1 MNAYERFPWRALYD
15 TGIEP
20 NPQQEYTNGL
30 DMFAAA
36 LERAPHESALLYFD
50 GRLDWQALD
59 AWSDRI
65 ACLLLDEG
73 VQRGDRVALYLQNV
87 PQFVM
92 ALLGIWKAGAV
103 MVPVNPMNR
112 ARELKLLLDDSQAR
126 VLICD
131 AALEGEVVREVIASI
146 EAEGNAAPRVFT
158 TRARALQTR
167 DDPRVFGTQ
176 REASGAGE
184 GARDLLQAAQAV
196 QPGRKPPPVV
206 LAASDPAMLV
216 YTSGTSGRP
225 KGAICTHGNFAFNS
239 QTYRDFCGLRE
250 GGPILGVAP
259 LFHIT
264 GLVGH
269 IGAAWIARAPLIL
282 THRFDPAATLD
293 AIEEHRA
300 EFTIGAITV
309 FIALLHHADATR
321 EKLATLTKIYSGGAP
336 IAPSVVEAFRAKFG
350 HVIHGAYGLTET
362 NSPTHMV
369 PLARTAPV
377 DPHSGALA
385 MGVPVPGAEAA
396 IVDDDGNMLAAGETG
411 EIVCRGPMV
420 VPGYWNN
427 AAATA
432 DAFRGGWFHTGDVGF
447 MDEAGWFYLVDRK
460 KDMINA
466 AGYKVWPREVE
477 DVLYGH
483 PAVRE
488 AAVVGVPD
496 PYRGETVK
504 AVVSLRAGAVAD
516 AAELIAFCKARMA
529 AYKYPRIVEFR
540 DELPKTATGKI
551 LRRELR

>member
-1 MNAYERFPWRALYD
+1 VNAYEGFPWRTLYD
-15 TGIEP
+15 PGIEA
-20 NPQQEYTNGL
+20 NPVQAYTNGL

-36 LERAPHESALLYFD
+36 LARAPHESALLYFD
-50 GRLDWQALD
+50 GKIDWQTLD
-59 AWSDRI
+59 ALSDGV
-65 ACLLLDEG
+65 ACVLLDDG
-73 VQRGDRVALYLQNV
+73 VQHGDRVAIYLQNV
-87 PQFVM
+87 PQFVI

-112 ARELKLLLDDSQAR
+112 ARELRLLLDDSKTR

-131 AALEGEVVREVIASI
+131 EVLEREVVRETIAGV
-146 EAEGNAAPRVFT
+146 EADGHAAPSVLT
-158 TRARALQTR
+158 TSARALQSR
-167 DDPRVFGTQ
+167 DDTRAFGVKHE
-176 REASGAGE
+176 EADAGA
-184 GARDLLQAAQAV
+184 GARDLLQAARAV
-196 QPGRKPPPVV
+196 QGRKPPPVAI
-206 LAASDPAMLV
+206 AASDPAMLV

-225 KGAICTHGNFAFNS
+225 KGAICTHGNFAFNA
-239 QTYRDFCGLRE
+239 QTYRDFVRLRE
-250 GGPILGVAP
+250 GGPILAVAP

-269 IGAAWIARAPLIL
+269 IGAALITGAPLIL
-282 THRFDPAATLD
+282 MHRFDPGVTLD
-293 AIEEHRA
+293 AVEEHRA

-336 IAPSVVEAFRAKFG
+336 IAPSVVEAFHAKFG
-350 HVIHGAYGLTET
+350 HFIHGAYGLTET

-369 PLARTAPV
+369 PLLKRAPV
-377 DPHSGALA
+377 DPQSGALA
-385 MGVPVPGAEAA
+385 IGVPVPGGEAA
-396 IVDDDGNMLAAGETG
+396 IFNDEGHALTPGETG

-420 VPGYWNN
+420 VPGYWQNP
-427 AAATA
+427 TETSH
-432 DAFRGGWFHTGDVGF
+432 AFRAGWFHTGDVGF

-477 DVLYGH
+477 DVLYSH

-496 PYRGETVK
+496 AYRGETVK

-516 AAELIAFCKARMA
+516 AAELVAFCKARMA

>member
-1 MNAYERFPWRALYD
+1 MNAYESFPWHVLYD
-15 TGIEP
+15 IGIEA
-20 NPQQEYTNGL
+20 NPKQDYTNGL
-30 DMFAAA
+30 DLFAAA
-36 LERAPHESALLYFD
+36 LARAPHESALLYFD

-59 AWSDRI
+59 EWSDRI
-65 ACLLLDEG
+65 ACVLLDEG

-112 ARELKLLLDDSQAR
+112 RRELKLLLDDSQTR
-126 VLICD
+126 LLICD
-131 AALEGEVVREVIASI
+131 AALEGEVVREVIANI
-146 EAEGNAAPRVFT
+146 EAEGNAAPRVLT
-158 TRARALQTR
+158 THARALQTR
-167 DDPRVFGTQ
+167 DDARVFGAY
-176 REASGAGE
+176 REDSGASERAG
-184 GARDLLQAAQAV
+184 DLLHVAQAV
-196 QPGRKPPPVV
+196 QQGRKPPPVA

-225 KGAICTHGNFAFNS
+225 KGAICTHGNFAFNA
-239 QTYRDFCGLRE
+239 QTYRDFCDLRE

-269 IGAAWIARAPLIL
+269 IGASWIARAPLIL

-350 HVIHGAYGLTET
+350 RVIHGAYGLTET

-377 DPHSGALA
+377 DPRSGALA
-385 MGVPVPGAEAA
+385 MGVPVPGAEVA
-396 IVDDDGNMLAAGETG
+396 IVDDDGRMLAPGETG

-427 AAATA
+427 PTETGN
-432 DAFRGGWFHTGDVGF
+432 AFRGGWFHTGDVGF

-466 AGYKVWPREVE
+466 AGFKVWPREVE

>member
-1 MNAYERFPWRALYD
+1 MNAYESDPWRKLYD
-15 TGIEP
+15 PGIDA
-20 NPQQEYTNGL
+20 NPKPEYSNGL
-30 DMFAAA
+30 DIFAAA
-36 LERAPHESALLYFD
+36 LAHAPHASALFYFD

-59 AWSDRI
+59 AWSDAV
-65 ACLLLDEG
+65 ACVLHDHE

-87 PQFVM
+87 PQFVI

-103 MVPVNPMNR
+103 MVPINPMNR
-112 ARELKLLLDDSQAR
+112 ARELRLLLDDSQTR

-131 AALEGEVVREVIASI
+131 DALEGEVVREVIECI
-146 EAEGNAAPRVFT
+146 EADGKTAPHVLT
-158 TRARALQTR
+158 TGARAMQTR
-167 DDPRVFGTQ
+167 DDPRVFVAQ
-176 REASGAGE
+176 RDAAGAGE
-184 GARDLLQAAQAV
+184 GARDLLRTARAAQ
-196 QPGRKPPPVV
+196 GRKPAPVTFT
-206 LAASDPAMLV
+206 ADDPAMLV

-225 KGAICTHGNFAFNS
+225 KGAICTHGNFAFNA
-239 QTYRDFCGLRE
+239 QTYRDFVGLRE

-269 IGAAWIARAPLIL
+269 IGAALIARAPLIL
-282 THRFDPAATLD
+282 MHRFDPGATLD
-293 AIEEHRA
+293 AVAEHRA

-309 FIALLHHADATR
+309 FIALLHHADAAP

-350 HVIHGAYGLTET
+350 HDIHGAYGLTET

-369 PLARTAPV
+369 PLLRRAPV

-385 MGVPVPGAEAA
+385 IGVPVPGAQAA
-396 IVDDDGNMLAAGETG
+396 IVDEAGQMLAPGATG

-427 AAATA
+427 AAETA
-432 DAFRGGWFHTGDVGF
+432 NAFRDGWFHTGDVGF

-466 AGYKVWPREVE
+466 AGFKVWPREVE
-477 DVLYGH
+477 DVLYSH

-488 AAVVGVPD
+488 AAVVGVPH
-496 PYRGETVK
+496 PRRGETVK
-504 AVVSLRAGAVAD
+504 AVVSLRAGATAD

-529 AYKYPRIVEFR
+529 AYKYPRVVEFR

>member
-1 MNAYERFPWRALYD
+1 MNAYEDFPWRKLYD
-15 TGIEP
+15 PGIEA
-20 NPQQEYTNGL
+20 NPVQAYSNGL

-36 LERAPHESALLYFD
+36 LARAPHDSALLYFD

-59 AWSDRI
+59 SLSDGV
-65 ACLLLDEG
+65 ACVLLDDG
-73 VQRGDRVALYLQNV
+73 VQRGDRVAIYLQNV
-87 PQFVM
+87 PQFVI

-112 ARELKLLLDDSQAR
+112 ARELRLLLDDSQTR

-131 AALEGEVVREVIASI
+131 EALEREVVRETIAGM
-146 EAEGNAAPRVFT
+146 EADGLSALRVLT
-158 TRARALQTR
+158 TSARALQSR
-167 DDPRVFGTQ
+167 DDPRVFGAKHEEADA
-176 REASGAGE
+176 REAT
-184 GARDLLQAAQAV
+184 RDLLQAAQAA
-196 QPGRKPPPVV
+196 PGRKPPPVAF
-206 LAASDPAMLV
+206 AASDPAMLV

-225 KGAICTHGNFAFNS
+225 KGAICTHGNFAFNA
-239 QTYRDFCGLRE
+239 QTYRDFVGLRE
-250 GGPILGVAP
+250 GGPILAVAP
-259 LFHIT
+259 LFHST

-269 IGAAWIARAPLIL
+269 IGAALIAGAPLIL
-282 THRFDPAATLD
+282 MHRFDPGVTLD
-293 AIEEHRA
+293 AVEEHRA

-309 FIALLHHADATR
+309 FIALLHHAEATR

-336 IAPSVVEAFRAKFG
+336 IAPSVVEAFHAKFG
-350 HVIHGAYGLTET
+350 HFIHGAYGLTET

-369 PLARTAPV
+369 PLLKRAPV

-385 MGVPVPGAEAA
+385 IGVPVPGAQAA
-396 IVDDDGNMLAAGETG
+396 IFNDAGHALMPGETG

-420 VPGYWNN
+420 VPGYWQNPTE
-427 AAATA
+427 TA
-432 DAFRGGWFHTGDVGF
+432 NAFRDGWFHTGDVGF
-447 MDEAGWFYLVDRK
+447 MDAAGWFYLVDRK

-477 DVLYGH
+477 DVLYSH

-496 PYRGETVK
+496 AYRGETVK
-504 AVVSLRAGAVAD
+504 AVVSLRAGAVVE
-516 AAELIAFCKARMA
+516 AAELVAFCKARMA